1 PFRSDQQPKATEQ
14 EMATQDG
21 ESHVRSPDGS
31 GSHKALTADI
41 YSIGRWNPYL
51 RNHAFCIEC
60 PWMIGEQCRG
70 TTGVQEQQRALA
82 RKGTSS
88 NAVEQAGKGLAGVHR
103 IEQHAFMFG
112 KQANRR
118 QGSGVRFTIAWCEIL
133 VPQID
138 LQPRRCLHTEQLGST
153 LQQPI
158 DL

>member
-1 PFRSDQQPKATEQ
+1 LLCQGICEVHLEAGQLTAFILEVEGRVGALQANLDCAVGLDLIQEIGRKHGHEQARAEQQPKATEQ

-70 TTGVQEQQRALA
+70 TTGVQE
-82 RKGTSS
+82 
-88 NAVEQAGKGLAGVHR
+88 
-103 IEQHAFMFG
+103 
-112 KQANRR
+112 
-118 QGSGVRFTIAWCEIL
+118 
-133 VPQID
+133 
-138 LQPRRCLHTEQLGST
+138 
-153 LQQPI
+153 
-158 DL
+158 